1 MGRDV
6 ESKTVLPKQSWETAC
21 ETTLPLGEDDLIEV
35 AADVLALR
43 RIGTLEVRNVVSP
56 YAIVADAS
64 KVAGWLLSVADRL
77 GFEECYSPI
86 YPQTRMVLAMVI
98 AHTVTIRTDP
108 PGDLKKALAGLRGDV
123 ATLAISRDGRFLA
136 QRRAYDRLNGTAY
149 WVDQPDGGM
158 CLSLT
163 TSEFEEAR
171 LQAIAVVECIL
182 ATFGHCPLVVMSAPH
197 YLDPGSAPNDYDTM
211 LAELASD
218 DSDSTETEG
227 FPSAIGRAVA
237 KETITEEAIVVA
249 PGFEADTLPKDK
261 DRRAT
266 IELYKR
272 LAEPL
277 PLCGPVTSFDE
288 VSGHLIGEMPNM
300 AEVIKLIAT
309 DIRLGGMFRRRFAW
323 FRPILLLGPPGVG
336 KTRFCRR
343 ICETLGIPMLRVNA
357 AGSRDNMDLAGS
369 AYGWGNATPGAVAK
383 TMATRRCANPLA
395 MVDEIDKASEQGSN
409 GSIVNTLIA
418 YLEPESA
425 RAVRDEFLGCEVN
438 ARWVSWILT
447 ANELSTIPRPL
458 LDRVRIVRVQKPSA
472 DAIEQ
477 IVAGFAADLADEY
490 GGSRSDLPTLDS
502 KAMDRL
508 RRVYVENGSLRAV
521 RDAWLDEVAGDGS
534 GGRPTLRLV

>member
-1 MGRDV
+1 MGWDV
-6 ESKTVLPKQSWETAC
+6 DSKTVVPKQGWEAAC
-21 ETTLPLGEDDLIEV
+21 ETTLPLGDYDLIEV

-43 RIGTLEVRNVVSP
+43 KVGSLEVRSVISP
-56 YAIVADAS
+56 YAIVADSS

-77 GFEECYSPI
+77 GFAECDSSI
-86 YPQTRMVLAMVI
+86 YPETRMLLAMVI

-108 PGDLKKALAGLRGDV
+108 PGDLAKALAGLRGDV
-123 ATLAISRDGRFLA
+123 ATLAVSRDGRFLA

-149 WVDQPDGGM
+149 WIDQPDGGL
-158 CLSLT
+158 CLSLLA
-163 TSEFEEAR
+163 SEFEAAR
-171 LQAIAVVECIL
+171 LQAIAVVERII
-182 ATFGHCPLVVMSAPH
+182 ATFGRGPLENEARAPD
-197 YLDPGSAPNDYDTM
+197 DPPNDPPNDYDTM
-211 LAELASD
+211 LDELAAD
-218 DSDSTETEG
+218 DSSATDVPPSMAGWPAFEETL
-227 FPSAIGRAVA
+227 I
-237 KETITEEAIVVA
+237 VA

-261 DRRAT
+261 DRRAV
-266 IELYKR
+266 IDLYRR

-277 PLCGPVTSFDE
+277 PLCGPVTPFDE
-288 VSGHLIGEMPNM
+288 VAGHLIGEMPNM

-383 TMATRRCANPLA
+383 AMATRRCANPLA

-490 GGSRSDLPTLDS
+490 GGSPLDLPRLDS

-508 RRVYVENGSLRAV
+508 RRVYAENGSLRAV